1 MVGSGKREK
10 QTTVAPLEREEKKK
24 KQYPHCSFSLFSLSR
39 RGGKRKGLM
48 RNRRTEGEICVRKR

>member
-24 KQYPHCSFSLFSLSR
+24 NSILTVLSLSSHSV
-39 RGGKRKGLM
+39 GGEEKG
-48 RNRRTEGEICVRKR
+48 RD